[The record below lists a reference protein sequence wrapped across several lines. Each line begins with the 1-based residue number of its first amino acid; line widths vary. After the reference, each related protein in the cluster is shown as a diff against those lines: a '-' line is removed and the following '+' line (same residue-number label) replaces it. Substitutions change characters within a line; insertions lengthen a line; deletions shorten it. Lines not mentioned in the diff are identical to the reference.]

1 MNIEYFF
8 DSRMLSTLI
17 QER

>member
-17 QER
+17 QEC